1 MSKFNEA
8 TRVQMPAMV
17 HLTRLGYKYFGKI
30 HEATKGTVYDD
41 DTNIL
46 LEVFKKKFGELN
58 PGHEGEYLQ
67 VLRDIRKE
75 LNDDDL
81 GRGFYQRLRS
91 VSPVRL
97 VDFENPKNN
106 DFHFTAEFT
115 CKNGQDEF
123 RPDITLFVNGLPLCF
138 VEVKK
143 PNNHGGMVA
152 ESIRMNKE
160 RFPNK
165 KFRRF
170 INITQLMIFSNNM
183 EYDTL
188 GGIVPI
194 QGAFY
199 CTGARN
205 SSPFNCFREE
215 NPGSMKIA
223 PYNRDYPYLAI
234 DKETEKKI
242 LSDYNCQV
250 IHTSPEYQT
259 NLGVNTP
266 TNRILTSMCSPE
278 RLLFI
283 LQYGIAYVRME
294 REVDGKIESTD
305 QKHIMRYQQ
314 MFAAMAIR
322 QRLSEGVK
330 SGVVWHTQGSGKTAL
345 SYYLTYILND
355 FYAKQNKVAKFYF
368 IVDRLDLLE
377 QAKQEFEARGLL
389 VATANTR
396 TELMEQFRQ
405 NQAQQGASGQ
415 AEITVVNIQR
425 FAEDKEKV
433 NITDYATNLQR
444 IFILDEAHRGYKPGG
459 CFLANLFEADKES
472 IKIALTGTPLLKD
485 ERASCKVF
493 GSYLHTYYYDKSIAD
508 GYTLKII
515 REDIETSY
523 KERLSDVY
531 DRLDTLVQK
540 KDIKRSQIIEHPS
553 YVEELARYISDDL
566 RRFRKI
572 QGDNTLG
579 GMVICETSEQARRLY
594 EAFTTKPTGGNSMP
608 IQLHMDEQEWMVAEA
623 LPVYVT
629 AKKPLRVGLI
639 LHDSDDKETRKQI
652 VKDFKKNM
660 SIDLL
665 IVFNMLLTGF
675 DAPRL
680 KRLYFGRKLKDHN
693 LLQAITRVNRP
704 YKEMRYGFVIDFAD
718 IKRNFDE
725 TNEAYLQELN
735 RFNDV
740 EETGE
745 GNNTDT
751 FTQVIEDKEEI
762 INQMKQVR
770 QVLFNYSYDNAE
782 EFSSEIS
789 TEEDKCILLELKH
802 ALESAKNMAN
812 IVRTFGDGDMKTQF
826 SKLEITKLPELISE
840 VQRRIG
846 VINQKEAFSASDETK
861 VLINEAMMDIEFTFS
876 KIGQEEMKI
885 ISGGVE
891 LKEKWERTITAFTQ
905 NFDQEDPEYITLR
918 DAFMQRFK
926 EHGFVIDSIA
936 KFNEESSALDDIIK
950 RLQDMQKRNN
960 VLLKRY
966 KGDEKFARVHKR
978 IREVNKLRESKGE
991 KPMFSFLD
999 DELVA
1004 ILNIIK
1010 DDVDSKVYDRN
1021 DILKKDAYF
1030 SRTVLAL
1037 INGCLY
1043 HFPQI
1048 KPEMDDYKFIQQ
1060 RISQQ
1065 YINQYNAT
1073 YGLIGAN

>member
-1 MSKFNEA
+1 
-8 TRVQMPAMV
+8 MV
-17 HLTRLGYKYFGKI
+17 HLTRIGYTYFGKLS
-30 HEATKGTVYDD
+30 EDKKGTVYDG

-46 LEVFKKKFGELN
+46 LQVFEQQFKKLN
-58 PGHEGEYLQ
+58 PGHAGEYLQ
-67 VLRDIRKE
+67 VLKDIRKE

-81 GRGFYQRLRS
+81 GRGFYNRLKA
-91 VSPVRL
+91 VSPIKL
-97 VDFENPKNN
+97 IDFDDIANN
-106 DFHFTAEFT
+106 TFHFIAEFT

-143 PNNHGGMVA
+143 PNNQGGMLA
-152 ESIRMNKE
+152 ESGRMNKE

-183 EYDTL
+183 EYDAL

-199 CTGARN
+199 CTGAR
-205 SSPFNCFREE
+205 SYAPFNCFREE
-215 NPGSMKIA
+215 NLSGLKIA
-223 PYNRDYPYLAI
+223 PFHRDYPYKEI
-234 DKETEKKI
+234 DKTEEKKI

-259 NLGVNTP
+259 NLDFNTP

-278 RLLFI
+278 RLLYI
-283 LQYGIAYVRME
+283 IKYGIAYVRME

-305 QKHIMRYQQ
+305 QKHVMRYQQ
-314 MFAAMAIR
+314 LFASLAIR
-322 QRLSEGVK
+322 KKLAEGIK

-377 QAKQEFEARGLL
+377 QATQEFEARGLL
-389 VATANTR
+389 VSTANTR
-396 TELMEQFRQ
+396 AELMDQFRSS
-405 NQAQQGASGQ
+405 QAQQGVSGH

-425 FAEDKEKV
+425 FSEDKEK
-433 NITDYATNLQR
+433 IRISDYATNLQR

-459 CFLANLFEADKES
+459 CFLANLFDADTDA
-472 IKIALTGTPLLKD
+472 IKIALTGTPLLKE

-493 GSYLHTYYYDKSIAD
+493 GNYLHTYYYDKSIAD

-531 DRLDTLVQK
+531 DKLDTLVQK
-540 KDIKRSQIIEHPS
+540 KDIRKSEIIEHPS
-553 YVEELARYISDDL
+553 YVNELARYIMNDL
-566 RRFRKI
+566 KEFRKI
-572 QGDNTLG
+572 QGDDTLG

-594 EAFTTKPTGGNSMP
+594 DVFQEEWQKYQPKPIKIKLSDGS
-608 IQLHMDEQEWMVAEA
+608 
-623 LPVYVT
+623 YVVGEPEVDN
-629 AKKPLRVGLI
+629 KSKYRPLKAGII
-639 LHDSDDKETRKQI
+639 LHDTDDKETRKQI
-652 VKDFKKNM
+652 IKDFKKNM
-660 SIDLL
+660 TVDIL

-704 YKEMRYGFVIDFAD
+704 YPGMRYGFVIDFAD
-718 IKRNFDE
+718 IKRNFQE

-740 EETGE
+740 DETGE
-745 GNNTDT
+745 SAATDT

-762 INQMKQVR
+762 LKQMKQVR
-770 QVLFNYSYDNAE
+770 QTLFDYSYDNAE

-789 TEEDKCILLELKH
+789 TEEDKTVLLDLKQ
-802 ALESAKNMAN
+802 ALEAAKNMAN
-812 IVRTFGDGDMKTQF
+812 IVRTFGDDDMKEQF
-826 SKLEITKLPELISE
+826 AKLEITKLPQLLSE

-846 VINQKEAFSASDETK
+846 IINQKEAFSVGDEMK
-861 VLINEAMMDIEFTFS
+861 MLINEAMMDIEFTFS
-876 KIGQEEMKI
+876 KIGQEEMRL
-885 ISGGVE
+885 ISGGAE
-891 LKEKWERTITAFTQ
+891 LKDKWQRTITSFTQ
-905 NFDQEDPEYITLR
+905 NFDQDDPEFISLR
-918 DAFMQRFK
+918 DAFMERFK

-936 KFNEESSALDDIIK
+936 KFNEETQALDEIIA
-950 RLQDMQKRNN
+950 RLQDLQKRNN
-960 VLLKRY
+960 ALVKKY

-978 IREVNKLRESKGE
+978 IREVNKKREEKGQN
-991 KPMFSFLD
+991 PVFSFLD
-999 DELVA
+999 EEIAA

-1010 DDVDSKVYDRN
+1010 EDVDAKVYDRN

-1030 SRTVLAL
+1030 NRTVMAL
-1037 INGCLY
+1037 INGCLF

-1048 KPEMDDYKFIQQ
+1048 KPEMEDYKFIQT

-1073 YGLIGAN
+1073 YGIV

>member
-1 MSKFNEA
+1 MKQFSEA

-17 HLTRLGYKYFGKI
+17 HLTRIGYTYFGKLSEDKNGI
-30 HEATKGTVYDD
+30 VYDG

-46 LEVFKKKFGELN
+46 LQVFERQFKNLN

-67 VLRDIRKE
+67 VLKDIRKE

-81 GRGFYQRLRS
+81 GRGFYNRLKA
-91 VSPVRL
+91 VSPVKL
-97 VDFENPKNN
+97 IDFDNIGNN
-106 DFHFTAEFT
+106 TFHFTAEFT

-143 PNNHGGMVA
+143 PNNHGGMLA
-152 ESIRMNKE
+152 ESARMNKE

-183 EYDTL
+183 EYDAL

-199 CTGARN
+199 CTGAR
-205 SSPFNCFREE
+205 SYAPFNCFREE
-215 NPGSMKIA
+215 NLSGQKIA
-223 PYNRDYPYLAI
+223 PFHRDYPYKEI
-234 DKETEKKI
+234 DNTVEKQI

-259 NLGVNTP
+259 NLGFNTP

-278 RLLFI
+278 RLLYI
-283 LQYGIAYVRME
+283 IKYGIAYVRME

-314 MFAAMAIR
+314 LFASLAIR
-322 QRLSEGVK
+322 QKLADGIK

-355 FYAKQNKVAKFYF
+355 FYSKQNKVAKFYF

-377 QAKQEFEARGLL
+377 QATQEFEARGL
-389 VATANTR
+389 VVSTANSR
-396 TELMEQFRQ
+396 AELMAQFRS
-405 NQAQQGASGQ
+405 NQAQQGVSGQ

-433 NITDYATNLQR
+433 RINDYATNLQR

-459 CFLANLFEADKES
+459 CFLANLFDADTDAV
-472 IKIALTGTPLLKD
+472 KIALTGTPLLKE

-493 GSYLHTYYYDKSIAD
+493 GNYLHTYYYDKSIAD

-531 DRLDTLVQK
+531 DKLETLVQK
-540 KDIKRSQIIEHPS
+540 KDIRKSEIIEHPS
-553 YVEELARYISDDL
+553 YVNELARYIMTDL
-566 RRFRKI
+566 KEFRKI
-572 QGDNTLG
+572 QGDDTLG

-594 EAFTTKPTGGNSMP
+594 DVFQEEWQKYQPKPIKIKLSDGS
-608 IQLHMDEQEWMVAEA
+608 
-623 LPVYVT
+623 YVVGEPEVDY
-629 AKKPLRVGLI
+629 KSKYRPLKAGII
-639 LHDSDDKETRKQI
+639 LHDTDDKETRKQI

-660 SIDLL
+660 TVDIL

-704 YKEMRYGFVIDFAD
+704 YPGMRYGFVIDFAD
-718 IKRNFDE
+718 IKRNFQE

-740 EETGE
+740 NETGE
-745 GNNTDT
+745 EAVTDT

-762 INQMKQVR
+762 LKQMKKVR
-770 QVLFNYSYDNAE
+770 QTLFDYSYDNAE

-789 TEEDKCILLELKH
+789 TEEDKAVLLDLKQ
-802 ALESAKNMAN
+802 ALEAAKNMTN
-812 IVRTFGDGDMKTQF
+812 IVRTFGDEEMKEQF
-826 SKLEITKLPELISE
+826 AKLEITKLPQLLSE

-846 VINQKEAFSASDETK
+846 IINQKEAFSIGDETK
-861 VLINEAMMDIEFTFS
+861 MLINEAMMDIEFTFS
-876 KIGQEEMKI
+876 KIGQEELRI
-885 ISGGVE
+885 VGG
-891 LKEKWERTITAFTQ
+891 KEAIMERWQRTITSFTQ
-905 NFDQEDPEYITLR
+905 NFDQDDPEFISLR
-918 DAFMQRFK
+918 DAFMERFK

-936 KFNEESSALDDIIK
+936 KFNEETQALDEIIG
-950 RLQDMQKRNN
+950 RLQDLQKRNN
-960 VLLKRY
+960 VLLKKY

-978 IREVNKLRESKGE
+978 IREVNKQREDKGL

-999 DELVA
+999 EEIA
-1004 ILNIIK
+1004 IILNIIK
-1010 DDVDSKVYDRN
+1010 EDVDAKVYDRN

-1030 SRTVLAL
+1030 GRTVMAL
-1037 INGCLY
+1037 INGCLF

-1048 KPEMDDYKFIQQ
+1048 KPEMEDYKFIQT

-1073 YGLIGAN
+1073 YGIS

>member
-1 MSKFNEA
+1 MKQFSEA

-17 HLTRLGYKYFGKI
+17 HLTRIGYTYFGKLS
-30 HEATKGTVYDD
+30 EDKNGTVYDG

-46 LEVFKKKFGELN
+46 LSVFEQQFKKLN
-58 PGHEGEYLQ
+58 PCHEGEYFQ
-67 VLRDIRKE
+67 VLKDIRKE

-81 GRGFYQRLRS
+81 GRGFYNRLKA
-91 VSPVRL
+91 VSPIKL
-97 VDFENPKNN
+97 IDFNN
-106 DFHFTAEFT
+106 IGNNTFHFTAEFT

-123 RPDITLFVNGLPLCF
+123 RPDITLFINGLPLCF

-143 PNNHGGMVA
+143 PNNHGGMLA
-152 ESIRMNKE
+152 ESERMNKE

-183 EYDTL
+183 EYDAL

-199 CTGARN
+199 CTGAR
-205 SSPFNCFREE
+205 SYSPFNCFREE
-215 NPGSMKIA
+215 NPNGLKIA
-223 PYNRDYPYLAI
+223 PFHLNYPYKDI
-234 DKETEKKI
+234 DKVVEKQI

-259 NLGVNTP
+259 NLDVNTP

-278 RLLFI
+278 RLLYI
-283 LQYGIAYVRME
+283 IKYGIAYVRME

-314 MFAAMAIR
+314 LFASLAIR
-322 QRLSEGVK
+322 KKLEEGIK

-345 SYYLTYILND
+345 SYYLTFVLND
-355 FYAKQNKVAKFYF
+355 FYSKQNKVAKFYF

-377 QAKQEFEARGLL
+377 QATQEFEARGL
-389 VATANTR
+389 VVSTANTR
-396 TELMEQFRQ
+396 AELMEQFRN
-405 NQAQQGASGQ
+405 NQAQQGVSGQ

-433 NITDYATNLQR
+433 RINDYATNLQR

-459 CFLANLFEADKES
+459 CFLANLFDADTDA
-472 IKIALTGTPLLKD
+472 IKIALTGTPLLKE

-493 GSYLHTYYYDKSIAD
+493 GNYLHTYYYDKSIAD

-523 KERLSDVY
+523 KERLSNVY
-531 DRLDTLVQK
+531 DKLDTLVQK
-540 KDIKRSQIIEHPS
+540 KDIRKSEIIEHPS
-553 YVEELARYISDDL
+553 YVKELARYIMEDL
-566 RRFRKI
+566 KGFRKI
-572 QGDNTLG
+572 QGDDTLG

-594 EAFTTKPTGGNSMP
+594 DIFEEEWQKFQPKPIKIKLADGT
-608 IQLHMDEQEWMVAEA
+608 
-623 LPVYVT
+623 YVVGEPEPDY
-629 AKKPLRVGLI
+629 KSKNRPLKAGII
-639 LHDSDDKETRKQI
+639 LHDTDDKETRKQI
-652 VKDFKKNM
+652 VKEFKKNM
-660 SIDLL
+660 TVDIL

-704 YKEMRYGFVIDFAD
+704 YPGMRYGFVIDFAD
-718 IKRNFDE
+718 IKRNFKE
-725 TNEAYLQELN
+725 TNEAYLRELN
-735 RFNDV
+735 RFNDID
-740 EETGE
+740 ETGQDAA
-745 GNNTDT
+745 TDT
-751 FTQVIEDKEEI
+751 FTQVIEDKDEI
-762 INQMKQVR
+762 LNQMKKVR
-770 QVLFNYSYDNAE
+770 QTLFDYSYDNAE

-789 TEEDKCILLELKH
+789 TEEDKAVLLDLKQ

-812 IVRTFGDGDMKTQF
+812 LVRTFGDEEMKEKF
-826 SKLEITKLPELISE
+826 SKLEITKLPQLLSE
-840 VQRRIG
+840 VQRRISI
-846 VINQKEAFSASDETK
+846 INQREVFSTNEETK
-861 VLINEAMMDIEFTFS
+861 TLINEAMLDIEFTFS
-876 KIGQEEMKI
+876 NIGQEEMCR
-885 ISGGVE
+885 ISGGAE
-891 LKEKWERTITAFTQ
+891 LKEKWQRTIASFTQ
-905 NFDQEDPEYITLR
+905 NFDQEDPEFMSLR
-918 DAFMQRFK
+918 DAFMERFK

-936 KFNEESSALDDIIK
+936 KFNEETQALDEIVK
-950 RLQDMQKRNN
+950 RLQDLQKRNN
-960 VLLKRY
+960 VLLKKY

-978 IREVNKLRESKGE
+978 IREVNKQREEKGQ

-999 DELVA
+999 EEIAA

-1010 DDVDSKVYDRN
+1010 EDVDAKVYDRN

-1030 SRTVLAL
+1030 GRTVMSL

-1048 KPEMDDYKFIQQ
+1048 KPEMEDYKFIQT

-1073 YGLIGAN
+1073 YGIA

>member
-1 MSKFNEA
+1 MKQFSEA

-17 HLTRLGYKYFGKI
+17 HLTRIGYTYFGKLS
-30 HEATKGTVYDD
+30 EDKNGTVYDG

-46 LEVFKKKFGELN
+46 LQVFERQFKNLN
-58 PGHEGEYLQ
+58 PGHEGEFLQ
-67 VLRDIRKE
+67 VLKDIRKE

-81 GRGFYQRLRS
+81 GQGFYNRLKA
-91 VSPVRL
+91 VSPVKL
-97 VDFENPKNN
+97 IDFDNIGNN
-106 DFHFTAEFT
+106 TFHFTAEFT
-115 CKNGQDEF
+115 SKNGQDEF

-143 PNNHGGMVA
+143 PNNHGGMLA
-152 ESIRMNKE
+152 ESARMNKE

-183 EYDTL
+183 EYDAL

-199 CTGARN
+199 CTGAR
-205 SSPFNCFREE
+205 SYAPFNCFREE
-215 NPGSMKIA
+215 NLSGQKIA
-223 PYNRDYPYLAI
+223 PFHCDYPYKEI
-234 DKETEKKI
+234 DKTVEKQI

-259 NLGVNTP
+259 NLGFNTP

-278 RLLFI
+278 RLLYI
-283 LQYGIAYVRME
+283 IRYGIAYVRME

-314 MFAAMAIR
+314 LFASLAIR
-322 QRLSEGVK
+322 QKLAEGIK

-355 FYAKQNKVAKFYF
+355 FYSKQNKVAKFYF

-377 QAKQEFEARGLL
+377 QATQEFEARGL
-389 VATANTR
+389 VVSTANTR
-396 TELMEQFRQ
+396 AELMEQFRN
-405 NQAQQGASGQ
+405 NQAQQGVSGQ

-433 NITDYATNLQR
+433 RISDYATNLQR

-459 CFLANLFEADKES
+459 CFLANLFDADADAV
-472 IKIALTGTPLLKD
+472 KIALTGTPLLKE

-493 GSYLHTYYYDKSIAD
+493 GNYLHTYYYDKSIAD

-531 DRLDTLVQK
+531 DKLETLVQK
-540 KDIKRSQIIEHPS
+540 KDIRKSEIIEHPS
-553 YVEELARYISDDL
+553 YVNELACYIMTDL
-566 RRFRKI
+566 KEFRKI
-572 QGDNTLG
+572 QGDETLG

-594 EAFTTKPTGGNSMP
+594 DVFQEEWQKYQPKPIKIKLSDGS
-608 IQLHMDEQEWMVAEA
+608 
-623 LPVYVT
+623 YVVGEPEVDY
-629 AKKPLRVGLI
+629 KSKYRPLKAGII
-639 LHDSDDKETRKQI
+639 LHDTDDKETRKQI

-660 SIDLL
+660 TVDIL

-704 YKEMRYGFVIDFAD
+704 YPGMRYGFVIDFAD
-718 IKRNFDE
+718 IKRNFKE

-740 EETGE
+740 DETGE
-745 GNNTDT
+745 SAVTDT

-762 INQMKQVR
+762 LNQMKKVR
-770 QVLFNYSYDNAE
+770 QTLFNYTYDNAE

-789 TEEDKCILLELKH
+789 TEEDKAVLLDLKQ

-812 IVRTFGDGDMKTQF
+812 IVRTFGDDEMKEQF
-826 SKLEITKLPELISE
+826 AKLEITKLPQLLSE
-840 VQRRIG
+840 VQRRISI
-846 VINQKEAFSASDETK
+846 INQKEAFNTNEETK
-861 VLINEAMMDIEFTFS
+861 TLINEAMMDIEFTFS
-876 KIGQEEMKI
+876 KIGQEEMRL

-891 LKEKWERTITAFTQ
+891 LKEKWQRTISSFTQ
-905 NFDQEDPEYITLR
+905 NFDQDDPEFISLR
-918 DAFMQRFK
+918 EAFMERFK
-926 EHGFVIDSIA
+926 EHGFVIDTIA
-936 KFNEESSALDDIIK
+936 KFNEETQALDEIIG
-950 RLQDMQKRNN
+950 RLQDLQKRNN
-960 VLLKRY
+960 VLLKKY

-978 IREVNKLRESKGE
+978 IREVNKQREDKGQ

-999 DELVA
+999 EEIAA

-1010 DDVDSKVYDRN
+1010 EDVDAKVYDRN

-1030 SRTVLAL
+1030 GRTVMAL
-1037 INGCLY
+1037 INGCLF

-1048 KPEMDDYKFIQQ
+1048 KPEMEDYKFIQT

-1073 YGLIGAN
+1073 YGIA

>member
-1 MSKFNEA
+1 MKQFSEA
-8 TRVQMPAMV
+8 TRVQMPAMI
-17 HLTRLGYKYFGKI
+17 HLTRIGYTYFGKLSEDKNGI
-30 HEATKGTVYDD
+30 VYDG

-46 LEVFKKKFGELN
+46 LSVFEQQFKKLN
-58 PGHEGEYLQ
+58 PGHEGEFIQ
-67 VLRDIRKE
+67 VLKDIRKE

-81 GRGFYQRLRS
+81 GRGFYNRLKAI
-91 VSPVRL
+91 SPVKL
-97 VDFENPKNN
+97 IDFDNIKNN
-106 DFHFTAEFT
+106 TFHFTAEFT

-143 PNNHGGMVA
+143 PNNHGGMLA
-152 ESIRMNKE
+152 ESERMNKE

-183 EYDTL
+183 EYDAL

-199 CTGARN
+199 CTGARAY
-205 SSPFNCFREE
+205 SPFNCFREE
-215 NPGSMKIA
+215 NPGGLKVA
-223 PYNRDYPYLAI
+223 PFHRDYPYKDI
-234 DKETEKKI
+234 DKSVEKQI

-250 IHTSPEYQT
+250 IHSSPEYQT
-259 NLGVNTP
+259 NLGFNTP
-266 TNRILTSMCSPE
+266 TNRVLTSMCSPE
-278 RLLFI
+278 RLLYI
-283 LQYGIAYVRME
+283 IRYGIAYVRME

-314 MFAAMAIR
+314 LFASLAIR
-322 QRLSEGVK
+322 KKLEEGVK

-345 SYYLTYILND
+345 SYYLTYVLND
-355 FYAKQNKVAKFYF
+355 FYSKQNKVAKFYF

-377 QAKQEFEARGLL
+377 QATQEFEARGL
-389 VATANTR
+389 VVSTANTR
-396 TELMEQFRQ
+396 AELMEQFRS
-405 NQAQQGASGQ
+405 NQAQQGVSGQ

-433 NITDYATNLQR
+433 RISDYATNLQR

-459 CFLANLFEADKES
+459 CFLANLFDADTDAV
-472 IKIALTGTPLLKD
+472 KIALTGTPLLKE

-493 GSYLHTYYYDKSIAD
+493 GNYLHTYYYDKSIAD

-531 DRLDTLVQK
+531 DKLDTLVQK
-540 KDIKRSQIIEHPS
+540 KDIRKSEIIEHPS
-553 YVEELARYISDDL
+553 YVKELARYIMEDL
-566 RRFRKI
+566 KEFRKI
-572 QGDNTLG
+572 QGDYTLG

-594 EAFTTKPTGGNSMP
+594 DLFEEEWQKYQPKPIKIKLADGT
-608 IQLHMDEQEWMVAEA
+608 
-623 LPVYVT
+623 YVVGEPEVDYKS
-629 AKKPLRVGLI
+629 AYRPLKAGII
-639 LHDSDDKETRKQI
+639 LHDTDDKETRKQI

-660 SIDLL
+660 TVDIL

-704 YKEMRYGFVIDFAD
+704 YPGMRYGFVIDFAD
-718 IKRNFDE
+718 IKRNFKE
-725 TNEAYLQELN
+725 TNEAYLRELN

-740 EETGE
+740 DETGKE
-745 GNNTDT
+745 AATDT
-751 FTQVIEDKEEI
+751 FTQVIEDKEDI
-762 INQMKQVR
+762 VNQMKKIR
-770 QVLFNYSYDNAE
+770 QTLFDYSYDNAE

-789 TEEDKCILLELKH
+789 TEEDKAVLLDLKQ

-812 IVRTFGDGDMKTQF
+812 LVRTFGDEDMKEQF
-826 SKLEITKLPELISE
+826 AKLEITKLPQLLSE

-846 VINQKEAFSASDETK
+846 IINQKEAFSTNDETK
-861 VLINEAMMDIEFTFS
+861 TLINEAMMDIEFTFS
-876 KIGQEEMKI
+876 KIGQEEMRL
-885 ISGGVE
+885 ISGGAE
-891 LKEKWERTITAFTQ
+891 LKEKWQRTIASFTQ
-905 NFDQEDPEYITLR
+905 NFDQEDPEFMSLR
-918 DAFMQRFK
+918 DAFMERFK
-926 EHGFVIDSIA
+926 EHGFVIDTIA
-936 KFNEESSALDDIIK
+936 KFNEETQALDEIVK
-950 RLQDMQKRNN
+950 RLQDLQKRNN
-960 VLLKRY
+960 VLLKKY

-978 IREVNKLRESKGE
+978 IREVNKQREEKGQ

-999 DELVA
+999 EEIAA

-1010 DDVDSKVYDRN
+1010 EDVDAKVYDRN

-1030 SRTVLAL
+1030 GRTVMAL

-1048 KPEMDDYKFIQQ
+1048 KPEMDDYKFIQT

-1073 YGLIGAN
+1073 YGIS

>member
-1 MSKFNEA
+1 MKQFSEA

-17 HLTRLGYKYFGKI
+17 HLTRIGYTYFGKLS
-30 HEATKGTVYDD
+30 EDKNGTVYDG

-46 LEVFKKKFGELN
+46 LQVFERQFKNLN

-67 VLRDIRKE
+67 VLKDIRKE

-81 GRGFYQRLRS
+81 GRGFYNRLKA
-91 VSPVRL
+91 VSPVKL
-97 VDFENPKNN
+97 IDFDNIGNN
-106 DFHFTAEFT
+106 TFHFTAEFT

-143 PNNHGGMVA
+143 PNNHGGMLA
-152 ESIRMNKE
+152 ESARMNKE

-183 EYDTL
+183 EYDAL

-199 CTGARN
+199 CTGAR
-205 SSPFNCFREE
+205 SSAPFNCFREE
-215 NPGSMKIA
+215 NLSGQKIA
-223 PYNRDYPYLAI
+223 PFHRDYPYKEI
-234 DKETEKKI
+234 DKTVEKQI

-259 NLGVNTP
+259 NLGFNTP

-278 RLLFI
+278 RLLYI
-283 LQYGIAYVRME
+283 IRYGIAYVRME

-314 MFAAMAIR
+314 LFASLAIR
-322 QRLSEGVK
+322 QKLAEGVK

-355 FYAKQNKVAKFYF
+355 FYSKQNKVAKFYF

-377 QAKQEFEARGLL
+377 QATQEFEARGL
-389 VATANTR
+389 VVSTANTR
-396 TELMEQFRQ
+396 AELMEQFRS
-405 NQAQQGASGQ
+405 NQAQQGVSGQ

-433 NITDYATNLQR
+433 RISDYATNLQR

-459 CFLANLFEADKES
+459 CFLANLFDADTDAV
-472 IKIALTGTPLLKD
+472 KIALTGTPLLKE

-493 GSYLHTYYYDKSIAD
+493 GNYLHTYYYDKSIAD

-531 DRLDTLVQK
+531 DKLETLVQK
-540 KDIKRSQIIEHPS
+540 KDIRKSEIIEHPS
-553 YVEELARYISDDL
+553 YVNELARYIMTDL
-566 RRFRKI
+566 KEFRKI
-572 QGDNTLG
+572 QGDDTLG

-594 EAFTTKPTGGNSMP
+594 DVFQEEWQKYQPKPIKIKLSDGS
-608 IQLHMDEQEWMVAEA
+608 
-623 LPVYVT
+623 YVVGEPEVDY
-629 AKKPLRVGLI
+629 KSKYRPLKAGII
-639 LHDSDDKETRKQI
+639 LHDTDDKETRKQI

-660 SIDLL
+660 TVDIL

-704 YKEMRYGFVIDFAD
+704 YPGMRYGFVIDFAD
-718 IKRNFDE
+718 IKRNFKE

-740 EETGE
+740 DETGE
-745 GNNTDT
+745 SAATDT

-762 INQMKQVR
+762 LNQMKKVR
-770 QVLFNYSYDNAE
+770 QTLFNYTYDNAE

-789 TEEDKCILLELKH
+789 TEEDKAVLLDLKQ

-812 IVRTFGDGDMKTQF
+812 IVRTFGDDEMKGQF
-826 SKLEITKLPELISE
+826 AKLEITKLPQLLSE
-840 VQRRIG
+840 VQRRISI
-846 VINQKEAFSASDETK
+846 INQKEAFNANEETK
-861 VLINEAMMDIEFTFS
+861 TLINEAMMDIEFTFS
-876 KIGQEEMKI
+876 KIGQEEMQL

-891 LKEKWERTITAFTQ
+891 LKEKWQRTISSFTQ
-905 NFDQEDPEYITLR
+905 NFDQDDPEFISLR
-918 DAFMQRFK
+918 EAFMERFK
-926 EHGFVIDSIA
+926 EHGFVIDTIA
-936 KFNEESSALDDIIK
+936 KFNEETQALDEIIG
-950 RLQDMQKRNN
+950 RLQELQKRNN
-960 VLLKRY
+960 VLLKKY

-978 IREVNKLRESKGE
+978 IREVNKQREGKGQ

-999 DELVA
+999 EEIAA

-1010 DDVDSKVYDRN
+1010 EDVDAKVYDRN

-1030 SRTVLAL
+1030 GRTVMAL
-1037 INGCLY
+1037 INGCLF

-1048 KPEMDDYKFIQQ
+1048 KPEMDDYKFIQT

-1073 YGLIGAN
+1073 YGIA

>member
-1 MSKFNEA
+1 MKQFSEA

-17 HLTRLGYKYFGKI
+17 HLTRIGYTYFGKLS
-30 HEATKGTVYDD
+30 EDKNSTVYDG

-46 LEVFKKKFGELN
+46 LPIFEQQFKRLN
-58 PGHEGEYLQ
+58 PEHEGEYLQ
-67 VLRDIRKE
+67 VLKDIRKE

-81 GRGFYQRLRS
+81 GRGFYNRLKA
-91 VSPVRL
+91 VSPVKL
-97 VDFENPKNN
+97 IDFDNIGNN
-106 DFHFTAEFT
+106 TFHFTAEFT

-143 PNNHGGMVA
+143 PNNQGGMLA
-152 ESIRMNKE
+152 ESARMNKE

-183 EYDTL
+183 EYDAL

-199 CTGARN
+199 CTGAR
-205 SSPFNCFREE
+205 SYSPFNCFREE
-215 NPGSMKIA
+215 NLSAQKIA
-223 PYNRDYPYLAI
+223 PFHRDYPYKDI
-234 DKETEKKI
+234 DKTAEKQI

-259 NLGVNTP
+259 NLDFNTP
-266 TNRILTSMCSPE
+266 TNRMLTSMCSPE
-278 RLLFI
+278 RLLYI
-283 LQYGIAYVRME
+283 IKYGIAYVRME

-305 QKHIMRYQQ
+305 QKHVMRYQQ
-314 MFAAMAIR
+314 LFASLAIR
-322 QRLSEGVK
+322 KKLAEGVK

-345 SYYLTYILND
+345 SYYLTFILND
-355 FYAKQNKVAKFYF
+355 FYSKQNKVAKFYF

-377 QAKQEFEARGLL
+377 QATQEFEARGL
-389 VATANTR
+389 VVSTANSR
-396 TELMEQFRQ
+396 AELMAQFRS
-405 NQAQQGASGQ
+405 NQAQQGVSGQ

-433 NITDYATNLQR
+433 RINDYATNLQR

-459 CFLANLFEADKES
+459 CFLANLFDADTDA
-472 IKIALTGTPLLKD
+472 IKIALTGTPLLKE

-493 GSYLHTYYYDKSIAD
+493 GNYLHTYYYDKSIAD

-531 DRLDTLVQK
+531 DKLETLVQK
-540 KDIKRSQIIEHPS
+540 KDIRKSEIIEHPS
-553 YVEELARYISDDL
+553 YVNELARYIMTDL
-566 RRFRKI
+566 KEFRKI
-572 QGDNTLG
+572 QGDDTLG

-594 EAFTTKPTGGNSMP
+594 DVFQEEWQKYQPKP
-608 IQLHMDEQEWMVAEA
+608 IKIK
-623 LPVYVT
+623 LPDGSFIVGEPEVDY
-629 AKKPLRVGLI
+629 KSKYRPLKAGII
-639 LHDSDDKETRKQI
+639 LHDTDDKETRKQI

-660 SIDLL
+660 TVDIL

-704 YKEMRYGFVIDFAD
+704 YPGMRYGFVIDFAD
-718 IKRNFDE
+718 IKRNFQE

-740 EETGE
+740 DETGE
-745 GNNTDT
+745 EAVTDT

-762 INQMKQVR
+762 LKQMKQVR
-770 QVLFNYSYDNAE
+770 QTLFDYSYDNAE

-789 TEEDKCILLELKH
+789 TEEDKAVLLDLKQ
-802 ALESAKNMAN
+802 ALEAAKNMAN
-812 IVRTFGDGDMKTQF
+812 IVRTFGDEDMKEQF
-826 SKLEITKLPELISE
+826 AKLEITKLPQLLSE

-846 VINQKEAFSASDETK
+846 IINQKEAFSVGEETK
-861 VLINEAMMDIEFTFS
+861 TLINEAMMDIEFTFS
-876 KIGQEEMKI
+876 KIGQEEMHL
-885 ISGGVE
+885 ISGGIE
-891 LKEKWERTITAFTQ
+891 LKEKWQRTITSFTQ
-905 NFDQEDPEYITLR
+905 NFDQDDPEFISLR
-918 DAFMQRFK
+918 DAFMERFK

-936 KFNEESSALDDIIK
+936 KFNEETQALDEIIV
-950 RLQDMQKRNN
+950 RLQDLQKRNN
-960 VLLKRY
+960 ALMKKY

-978 IREVNKLRESKGE
+978 IREVNKQREEKGQ

-999 DELVA
+999 EEIAA

-1010 DDVDSKVYDRN
+1010 EDVDAKVYDRN

-1030 SRTVLAL
+1030 NRTVMAL

-1048 KPEMDDYKFIQQ
+1048 KPEMDDYKFIQT

-1065 YINQYNAT
+1065 YINQYSAT
-1073 YGLIGAN
+1073 YVIA

>member
-1 MSKFNEA
+1 MKQFSEA

-17 HLTRLGYKYFGKI
+17 HLTRIGYTYYGKLC
-30 HEATKGTVYDD
+30 EDKNGTVYDG

-46 LEVFKKKFGELN
+46 LSVFEQQFKKLN
-58 PGHEGEYLQ
+58 PEHEGEWMQ
-67 VLRDIRKE
+67 VLKDIRKE

-81 GRGFYQRLRS
+81 GRGFYNRLKA
-91 VSPVRL
+91 VSPVKL
-97 VDFENPKNN
+97 VDFDNIENNI
-106 DFHFTAEFT
+106 FHFTAEFT

-143 PNNHGGMVA
+143 PNNHGGMLA
-152 ESIRMNKE
+152 ESARMNKE

-183 EYDTL
+183 EYDAL

-205 SSPFNCFREE
+205 YSPFNCFREE
-215 NPGSMKIA
+215 KPSGQKVA
-223 PYNRDYPYLAI
+223 PYHRDYPYKEI
-234 DKETEKKI
+234 DKAAEKKI

-259 NLGVNTP
+259 NLDFNTP

-278 RLLFI
+278 RLLYI
-283 LQYGIAYVRME
+283 IRYGIAYVRME

-314 MFAAMAIR
+314 LFASLAIR
-322 QRLSEGVK
+322 KKLAEGVK

-355 FYAKQNKVAKFYF
+355 FYSKQNKVAKFYF

-377 QAKQEFEARGLL
+377 QATQEFEARGL
-389 VATANTR
+389 VVSTANTR
-396 TELMEQFRQ
+396 AELMEQFRS
-405 NQAQQGASGQ
+405 NQAQQGTSGQ

-433 NITDYATNLQR
+433 RINDYATNLQR

-459 CFLANLFEADKES
+459 CFLANLFDADTDA
-472 IKIALTGTPLLKD
+472 IKIALTGTPLLKE

-493 GSYLHTYYYDKSIAD
+493 GTYLHTYYYDKSIAD

-531 DRLDTLVQK
+531 DKLDTLVQK
-540 KDIKRSQIIEHPS
+540 KDIRKSEIIEHPS
-553 YVEELARYISDDL
+553 YVNELAHYIMKDL
-566 RRFRKI
+566 KEFRKI
-572 QGDNTLG
+572 QGDDTLG

-594 EAFTTKPTGGNSMP
+594 DVFQEEWQKYQPKP
-608 IQLHMDEQEWMVAEA
+608 IKIK
-623 LPVYVT
+623 LPDGTYVVGEPEVDY
-629 AKKPLRVGLI
+629 KSKYRPLKAGII
-639 LHDSDDKETRKQI
+639 LHDTDDKETRKQI

-660 SIDLL
+660 TVDIL

-704 YKEMRYGFVIDFAD
+704 YPGMRYGFVIDFAD
-718 IKRNFDE
+718 IKRNFKE

-740 EETGE
+740 DETGD
-745 GNNTDT
+745 GNATDT
-751 FTQVIEDKEEI
+751 FTQVIEDKDEI
-762 INQMKQVR
+762 VAQMKKVR
-770 QVLFNYSYDNAE
+770 QTLFEYSYNNAE

-789 TEEDKCILLELKH
+789 TEEDKAVLLDLKQ

-812 IVRTFGDGDMKTQF
+812 LVRTFGDDDMKEQF
-826 SKLEITKLPELISE
+826 AKLEITKLPQLLSE

-846 VINQKEAFSASDETK
+846 IINQKEAFSIGDETK
-861 VLINEAMMDIEFTFS
+861 TLINEAMMDIEFTFS
-876 KIGQEEMKI
+876 KIGQEEMRL
-885 ISGGVE
+885 ISGGAE
-891 LKEKWERTITAFTQ
+891 LKEKWQRTIASFTQ
-905 NFDQEDPEYITLR
+905 NFDQDDPEFMSLR
-918 DAFMQRFK
+918 DAFMERFK

-936 KFNEESSALDDIIK
+936 KFNEETQALDEIIT
-950 RLQDMQKRNN
+950 RLQDLKKRNN
-960 VLLKRY
+960 ALVKKY

-978 IREVNKLRESKGE
+978 IREVNKQREEKGQ

-999 DELVA
+999 DEIVT

-1010 DDVDSKVYDRN
+1010 EDVDAKVYDRN

-1030 SRTVLAL
+1030 GRTVMTL

-1073 YGLIGAN
+1073 YGLA

>member
-1 MSKFNEA
+1 MKQFSEA

-17 HLTRLGYKYFGKI
+17 HLTRIGYTYFGKLS
-30 HEATKGTVYDD
+30 EDKNGTVYDG

-46 LEVFKKKFGELN
+46 LQVFERQFKNLN
-58 PGHEGEYLQ
+58 PGHEGEFLQ
-67 VLRDIRKE
+67 VLKDIRKE

-81 GRGFYQRLRS
+81 GRGFYNRLKA
-91 VSPVRL
+91 VSPVKL
-97 VDFENPKNN
+97 IDFDNIGNN
-106 DFHFTAEFT
+106 TFHFTAEFT

-143 PNNHGGMVA
+143 PNNHGGMLA
-152 ESIRMNKE
+152 ESARMNKE

-183 EYDTL
+183 EYDAL

-199 CTGARN
+199 CTGAR
-205 SSPFNCFREE
+205 SYAPFNCFREE
-215 NPGSMKIA
+215 NLSGQKIA
-223 PYNRDYPYLAI
+223 PFHRDYLYKEI
-234 DKETEKKI
+234 DKTVEKQI

-259 NLGVNTP
+259 NLGFNTP
-266 TNRILTSMCSPE
+266 TNRILTSMCSLE
-278 RLLFI
+278 RLLYI
-283 LQYGIAYVRME
+283 IRYGIAYVRME

-314 MFAAMAIR
+314 LFASLAIR
-322 QRLSEGVK
+322 QKLAEGVK

-355 FYAKQNKVAKFYF
+355 FYSKQNKVAKFYF

-377 QAKQEFEARGLL
+377 QATQEFEARGL
-389 VATANTR
+389 VVSTANTR
-396 TELMEQFRQ
+396 AELMEQFRN
-405 NQAQQGASGQ
+405 NQAQQGVSGQ

-433 NITDYATNLQR
+433 RISDYATNLQR

-459 CFLANLFEADKES
+459 CFLANLFDADTDAV
-472 IKIALTGTPLLKD
+472 KIALTGTPLLKE

-493 GSYLHTYYYDKSIAD
+493 GNYLHTYYYDKSIAD

-531 DRLDTLVQK
+531 DKLETLVQK
-540 KDIKRSQIIEHPS
+540 KDIRKSEIIEHPS
-553 YVEELARYISDDL
+553 YVSELARYIMTDL
-566 RRFRKI
+566 KEFRKI
-572 QGDNTLG
+572 QGDDTLG

-594 EAFTTKPTGGNSMP
+594 DVFQEEWQKYQPKPIKIKLSDGS
-608 IQLHMDEQEWMVAEA
+608 
-623 LPVYVT
+623 YVVGEPEVDY
-629 AKKPLRVGLI
+629 KSKYRPLKAGII
-639 LHDSDDKETRKQI
+639 LHDTDDKETRKQI

-660 SIDLL
+660 TVDIL

-704 YKEMRYGFVIDFAD
+704 YPGMRYGFVIDFAD
-718 IKRNFDE
+718 IKRNFKE

-740 EETGE
+740 DETGE
-745 GNNTDT
+745 SAAADT

-762 INQMKQVR
+762 LNQMKKVR
-770 QVLFNYSYDNAE
+770 QTLFNYTYDNAE

-789 TEEDKCILLELKH
+789 TEEDKAVLLDLKQ

-812 IVRTFGDGDMKTQF
+812 IVRTFGDDEMKEQF
-826 SKLEITKLPELISE
+826 AKLEITKLPQLLSE
-840 VQRRIG
+840 VQRRISI
-846 VINQKEAFSASDETK
+846 INQKEAFNTNEETK
-861 VLINEAMMDIEFTFS
+861 TLINEAMMDIEFTFS
-876 KIGQEEMKI
+876 KIGQEEMRL

-891 LKEKWERTITAFTQ
+891 LKEKWQRTISSFTQ
-905 NFDQEDPEYITLR
+905 NFDQDDPEFISLR
-918 DAFMQRFK
+918 EAFMERFK
-926 EHGFVIDSIA
+926 EHGFVIDTIA
-936 KFNEESSALDDIIK
+936 KFNEETQALDEIIG
-950 RLQDMQKRNN
+950 RLQDLQKRNN
-960 VLLKRY
+960 VLLKKY
-966 KGDEKFARVHKR
+966 NGDEKFARVHKR
-978 IREVNKLRESKGE
+978 IREVNKQREDKGQ

-999 DELVA
+999 EEIAA

-1010 DDVDSKVYDRN
+1010 EDVDAKVYDRN

-1030 SRTVLAL
+1030 GRTVMAL
-1037 INGCLY
+1037 INGCLF

-1048 KPEMDDYKFIQQ
+1048 KPEMEDYKFIQT

-1073 YGLIGAN
+1073 YGIA

>member
-1 MSKFNEA
+1 MKQFSEA

-17 HLTRLGYKYFGKI
+17 HLTRIGYTYFGKLS
-30 HEATKGTVYDD
+30 EDKNGTVYDG

-46 LEVFKKKFGELN
+46 LQVFERQFKNLN
-58 PGHEGEYLQ
+58 PGHEGEFLQ
-67 VLRDIRKE
+67 VLKDIRKE

-81 GRGFYQRLRS
+81 GQGFYNRLKA
-91 VSPVRL
+91 VSPVKL
-97 VDFENPKNN
+97 IDFDNIGNN
-106 DFHFTAEFT
+106 TFHFTAEFT
-115 CKNGQDEF
+115 SKNGQDEF

-143 PNNHGGMVA
+143 PNNHGGMLA
-152 ESIRMNKE
+152 ESARMNKE

-183 EYDTL
+183 EYDAL

-199 CTGARN
+199 CTGAR
-205 SSPFNCFREE
+205 SYAPFNCFREE
-215 NPGSMKIA
+215 NLSGQKIA
-223 PYNRDYPYLAI
+223 PFHCDYPYKEI
-234 DKETEKKI
+234 DKTVEKQI

-259 NLGVNTP
+259 NLGFNTP

-278 RLLFI
+278 RLLYI
-283 LQYGIAYVRME
+283 IRYGIAYVRME

-314 MFAAMAIR
+314 LFASLAIR
-322 QRLSEGVK
+322 QKLAEGIK

-355 FYAKQNKVAKFYF
+355 FYSKQNKVAKFYF

-377 QAKQEFEARGLL
+377 QATQEFEARGL
-389 VATANTR
+389 VVSTANTR
-396 TELMEQFRQ
+396 AELMEQFRN
-405 NQAQQGASGQ
+405 NQAQQGVSGQ

-433 NITDYATNLQR
+433 RISDYATNLQR

-459 CFLANLFEADKES
+459 CFLANLFDADADAV
-472 IKIALTGTPLLKD
+472 KIALTGTPLLKE

-493 GSYLHTYYYDKSIAD
+493 GNYLHTYYYDKSIAD

-531 DRLDTLVQK
+531 DKLETLVQK
-540 KDIKRSQIIEHPS
+540 KDIRKSEIIEHPS
-553 YVEELARYISDDL
+553 YVNELARYIMTDL
-566 RRFRKI
+566 KEFRKI
-572 QGDNTLG
+572 QGDETLG

-594 EAFTTKPTGGNSMP
+594 DVFQEEWQKYQPKPIKIKLSDGS
-608 IQLHMDEQEWMVAEA
+608 
-623 LPVYVT
+623 YVVGEPEVDY
-629 AKKPLRVGLI
+629 KSKYRPLKAGII
-639 LHDSDDKETRKQI
+639 LHDTDDKETRKQI

-660 SIDLL
+660 TVDIL

-704 YKEMRYGFVIDFAD
+704 YPGMRYGFVIDFAD
-718 IKRNFDE
+718 IKRNFKE

-740 EETGE
+740 DETGE
-745 GNNTDT
+745 SAVTDT

-762 INQMKQVR
+762 LNQMKKVR
-770 QVLFNYSYDNAE
+770 QTLFNYTYDNAE

-789 TEEDKCILLELKH
+789 TEEDKAVLLDLKQ

-812 IVRTFGDGDMKTQF
+812 IVRTFGDDEMKEQF
-826 SKLEITKLPELISE
+826 AKLEITKLPQLLSE
-840 VQRRIG
+840 VQRRISI
-846 VINQKEAFSASDETK
+846 INQKEAFNTNEETK
-861 VLINEAMMDIEFTFS
+861 TLINEAMMDIEFTFS
-876 KIGQEEMKI
+876 KIGQEEMRL

-891 LKEKWERTITAFTQ
+891 LKEKWQRTISSFTQ
-905 NFDQEDPEYITLR
+905 NFDQDDPEFISLR
-918 DAFMQRFK
+918 EAFMERFN
-926 EHGFVIDSIA
+926 EHGFVIDTIA
-936 KFNEESSALDDIIK
+936 KFNEETQALDEIIG
-950 RLQDMQKRNN
+950 RLQDLQKRNN
-960 VLLKRY
+960 VLLKKY

-978 IREVNKLRESKGE
+978 IREVNKQREDKGQ

-999 DELVA
+999 EEIAA

-1010 DDVDSKVYDRN
+1010 EDVDAKVYDRN

-1030 SRTVLAL
+1030 GRTVMAL
-1037 INGCLY
+1037 INGCLF

-1048 KPEMDDYKFIQQ
+1048 KPEMEDYKFIQT

-1073 YGLIGAN
+1073 YGIA

>member
-1 MSKFNEA
+1 MKQFSEA

-17 HLTRLGYKYFGKI
+17 HLTRIGYTYFGKLS
-30 HEATKGTVYDD
+30 EDKNGTVYDG

-46 LEVFKKKFGELN
+46 LPIFEQQFKRLN
-58 PGHEGEYLQ
+58 PEHEGEYLQ
-67 VLRDIRKE
+67 VLKDIRKE

-81 GRGFYQRLRS
+81 GRGFYNRLKS
-91 VSPVRL
+91 VSPVKL
-97 VDFENPKNN
+97 IDFDNIGNN
-106 DFHFTAEFT
+106 TFHFTAEFT

-143 PNNHGGMVA
+143 PNNHGGMLA
-152 ESIRMNKE
+152 ESTRMNKE

-183 EYDTL
+183 EYDAL

-199 CTGARN
+199 CTGAR
-205 SSPFNCFREE
+205 SYAQFNCFREE
-215 NPGSMKIA
+215 NSSNQKIA
-223 PYNRDYPYLAI
+223 PYNRDYRYEDV
-234 DKETEKKI
+234 DKVVEEQI

-259 NLGVNTP
+259 NLDVNTP
-266 TNRILTSMCSPE
+266 TNRVLTSMCSPE
-278 RLLFI
+278 RLLYI
-283 LQYGIAYVRME
+283 IRYGIAYVRME

-314 MFAAMAIR
+314 LFASLAIR
-322 QRLSEGVK
+322 KKLSEGVK

-355 FYAKQNKVAKFYF
+355 FYSKQNKVAKFYF

-377 QAKQEFEARGLL
+377 QATQEFEARGL
-389 VATANTR
+389 VVSTANTR
-396 TELMEQFRQ
+396 AELMEQFRS
-405 NQAQQGASGQ
+405 NQARQGASGQ

-433 NITDYATNLQR
+433 RISDYATNLQR

-459 CFLANLFEADKES
+459 CFLANLFDADTDAV
-472 IKIALTGTPLLKD
+472 KIALTGTPLLKE

-493 GSYLHTYYYDKSIAD
+493 GNYLHTYYYDKSIAD

-531 DRLDTLVQK
+531 DKLDTLVQK
-540 KDIKRSQIIEHPS
+540 KDIRKSEIIEHPS
-553 YVEELARYISDDL
+553 YVNELARYIMADL
-566 RRFRKI
+566 KEFRKI
-572 QGDNTLG
+572 QGDETLG
-579 GMVICETSEQARRLY
+579 GMVICETGEQARRLY
-594 EAFTTKPTGGNSMP
+594 DVFQEEWQKYQPKPIKVKLPDGSCVLGEPEVDYKSM
-608 IQLHMDEQEWMVAEA
+608 
-623 LPVYVT
+623 YR
-629 AKKPLRVGLI
+629 PLKAGII
-639 LHDSDDKETRKQI
+639 LHDTDDKETRKQI

-660 SIDLL
+660 TVDVL

-704 YKEMRYGFVIDFAD
+704 YPGMRYGFVIDFAD
-718 IKRNFDE
+718 IKRNFQE

-740 EETGE
+740 DETGE
-745 GNNTDT
+745 AAVTDT
-751 FTQVIEDKEEI
+751 FTQVIEGKEEI
-762 INQMKQVR
+762 LKQMKQVR
-770 QVLFNYSYDNAE
+770 QTLFDYSYDNAE

-789 TEEDKCILLELKH
+789 TEEDKAVLLDLKQ
-802 ALESAKNMAN
+802 ALETAKNMAN
-812 IVRTFGDGDMKTQF
+812 IVRTFGDEDMKEQF
-826 SKLEITKLPELISE
+826 AKLEITKLPQLLSE

-846 VINQKEAFSASDETK
+846 IINQKEAFSANDETK
-861 VLINEAMMDIEFTFS
+861 TLINEAMMDIEFTFS
-876 KIGQEEMKI
+876 KIGQEEMHL

-891 LKEKWERTITAFTQ
+891 LKEKWQRTITSFTQ
-905 NFDQEDPEYITLR
+905 NFDQDDPEFISLR
-918 DAFMQRFK
+918 DAFMERFK
-926 EHGFVIDSIA
+926 EHGFVIDTIA
-936 KFNEESSALDDIIK
+936 KFNEETQALDEIIA
-950 RLQDMQKRNN
+950 RLQDLQKRNN
-960 VLLKRY
+960 VLLKKY
-966 KGDEKFARVHKR
+966 KGDEKFVRVHKR
-978 IREVNKLRESKGE
+978 IREVNRQRKDKGQ

-999 DELVA
+999 DEIAA

-1010 DDVDSKVYDRN
+1010 KDVDAKVYDRN

-1030 SRTVLAL
+1030 GRTVMTL

-1043 HFPQI
+1043 QFPQI
-1048 KPEMDDYKFIQQ
+1048 KPEMDDYKFIQT

-1065 YINQYNAT
+1065 YLNQYNAI
-1073 YGLIGAN
+1073 YGVA

>member
-1 MSKFNEA
+1 MKQFSEA

-17 HLTRLGYKYFGKI
+17 HLTRIGYTYFGKLNEDKNGI
-30 HEATKGTVYDD
+30 VYDG

-46 LEVFKKKFGELN
+46 LPIFEQQFKRLN
-58 PGHEGEYLQ
+58 PEHEGEYLQ
-67 VLRDIRKE
+67 VLKDIRME

-81 GRGFYQRLRS
+81 GRGFYNRLKAT
-91 VSPVRL
+91 SPIKL
-97 VDFENPKNN
+97 VDFDNIGNN
-106 DFHFTAEFT
+106 TFHFTAEFT

-143 PNNHGGMVA
+143 PNNHGGMLA
-152 ESIRMNKE
+152 ESTRMNKE

-199 CTGARN
+199 CTGAR
-205 SSPFNCFREE
+205 SYSPFNCFREE
-215 NPGSMKIA
+215 NPSAQKIA
-223 PYNRDYPYLAI
+223 PFHCDYPYKDI
-234 DKETEKKI
+234 DKTAEKQI

-259 NLGVNTP
+259 NLDSNTP

-278 RLLFI
+278 RLLYI
-283 LQYGIAYVRME
+283 IKYGIAYVRME

-314 MFAAMAIR
+314 LFASLAIR
-322 QRLSEGVK
+322 KKLAEGVK

-355 FYAKQNKVAKFYF
+355 FYSKQNKVAKFYF

-377 QAKQEFEARGLL
+377 QATQEFEARGL
-389 VATANTR
+389 VVSTANSR
-396 TELMEQFRQ
+396 AELMAQFRS
-405 NQAQQGASGQ
+405 NQAQQGVSGQ

-433 NITDYATNLQR
+433 RINDYATNLQR

-459 CFLANLFEADKES
+459 CFLANLFDADTDA
-472 IKIALTGTPLLKD
+472 IKIALTGTPLLKK

-493 GSYLHTYYYDKSIAD
+493 GNYLHTYYYDKSIAD

-531 DRLDTLVQK
+531 DKLETLVQK
-540 KDIKRSQIIEHPS
+540 KDIRKSEIIEHPS
-553 YVEELARYISDDL
+553 YVNELARYIMTDL
-566 RRFRKI
+566 KEFRKI
-572 QGDNTLG
+572 QGDDTLG

-594 EAFTTKPTGGNSMP
+594 DVFQEEWQKYQPKPIKIKLTDGS
-608 IQLHMDEQEWMVAEA
+608 
-623 LPVYVT
+623 YVVGEPEVDY
-629 AKKPLRVGLI
+629 KSKYKPLKAGII
-639 LHDSDDKETRKQI
+639 LHDTDDKETRKQI

-660 SIDLL
+660 TMDIL

-704 YKEMRYGFVIDFAD
+704 YPGMRYGFVIDFAD
-718 IKRNFDE
+718 IKRNFHE

-740 EETGE
+740 DEIGE
-745 GNNTDT
+745 SVATDT
-751 FTQVIEDKEEI
+751 FTQVIEDKDEI
-762 INQMKQVR
+762 LKQMKQVR
-770 QVLFNYSYDNAE
+770 QTLFDYSYDNAE

-789 TEEDKCILLELKH
+789 TEENKAVLLNLKQ
-802 ALESAKNMAN
+802 ALETAKNMAN
-812 IVRTFGDGDMKTQF
+812 IVRTFGDEDMKKQF
-826 SKLEITKLPELISE
+826 IKLEITKLPQLLSE

-846 VINQKEAFSASDETK
+846 IINQKEAFNVGDETK
-861 VLINEAMMDIEFTFS
+861 MLINEAMMDIEFTFS
-876 KIGQEEMKI
+876 KIGQEEMHL
-885 ISGGVE
+885 ISGGIE
-891 LKEKWERTITAFTQ
+891 LKEKWQRTITSFTQ
-905 NFDQEDPEYITLR
+905 NFDQDDPEFISLR
-918 DAFMQRFK
+918 DAFMERFK

-936 KFNEESSALDDIIK
+936 KFNEEARALDEIIV
-950 RLQDMQKRNN
+950 RLQDLQKRNN
-960 VLLKRY
+960 ALVKKY

-978 IREVNKLRESKGE
+978 IREANKQREEKGQ
-991 KPMFSFLD
+991 KPLFSFLD
-999 DELVA
+999 EEIA
-1004 ILNIIK
+1004 TILNIIK
-1010 DDVDSKVYDRN
+1010 EDVDAKVYDRN

-1030 SRTVLAL
+1030 NRTVMAL
-1037 INGCLY
+1037 INRCLY

-1048 KPEMDDYKFIQQ
+1048 KPEMDDYKFIQT

-1073 YGLIGAN
+1073 YGIA

>member
-1 MSKFNEA
+1 MKQFSEA

-17 HLTRLGYKYFGKI
+17 HLTRIGYTYFGKLS
-30 HEATKGTVYDD
+30 EDKNGTVYDS

-46 LEVFKKKFGELN
+46 LQVFERQFKNLN
-58 PGHEGEYLQ
+58 PGHEGEFLQ
-67 VLRDIRKE
+67 VLKDIRKE

-81 GRGFYQRLRS
+81 GRGFYNRLKA
-91 VSPVRL
+91 VSPVKL
-97 VDFENPKNN
+97 IDFDNIGNN
-106 DFHFTAEFT
+106 TFHFTAEFT

-143 PNNHGGMVA
+143 PNNHGGMLA
-152 ESIRMNKE
+152 ESARMNKE

-183 EYDTL
+183 EYDAL

-199 CTGARN
+199 CTGAR
-205 SSPFNCFREE
+205 SYAPFNCFREE
-215 NPGSMKIA
+215 NLSGQKIA
-223 PYNRDYPYLAI
+223 PFHRDYPYKEI
-234 DKETEKKI
+234 DKTVEKQI

-259 NLGVNTP
+259 NLGFNTP

-278 RLLFI
+278 RLLYI
-283 LQYGIAYVRME
+283 IRYGIAYVRME

-314 MFAAMAIR
+314 LFASLAIR
-322 QRLSEGVK
+322 QKLAEGVK

-355 FYAKQNKVAKFYF
+355 FYSKQNKVAKFYF

-377 QAKQEFEARGLL
+377 QATQEFEARGL
-389 VATANTR
+389 VVSTANTR
-396 TELMEQFRQ
+396 AELMEQFRS
-405 NQAQQGASGQ
+405 NQAQQGVSGQ

-433 NITDYATNLQR
+433 RISDYATNLQR

-459 CFLANLFEADKES
+459 CFLANLFDADTDAV
-472 IKIALTGTPLLKD
+472 KIALTGTPLLKE

-493 GSYLHTYYYDKSIAD
+493 GNYLHTYYYDKSIAD

-531 DRLDTLVQK
+531 DKLETLVQK
-540 KDIKRSQIIEHPS
+540 KDIRKSEIIEHPS
-553 YVEELARYISDDL
+553 YVNELARFIMTDL
-566 RRFRKI
+566 KEFRKI
-572 QGDNTLG
+572 QGDDTLG

-594 EAFTTKPTGGNSMP
+594 DVFQEEWQKYQPKPIKIKLSDGS
-608 IQLHMDEQEWMVAEA
+608 
-623 LPVYVT
+623 YVVGEPEVDY
-629 AKKPLRVGLI
+629 KSKYRPLKAGII
-639 LHDSDDKETRKQI
+639 LHDTDDKETRKQI

-660 SIDLL
+660 TVDIL

-704 YKEMRYGFVIDFAD
+704 YPGMRYGFVIDFAD
-718 IKRNFDE
+718 IKRNFKE

-740 EETGE
+740 DETGE
-745 GNNTDT
+745 SAATDT

-762 INQMKQVR
+762 LNQMKKVR
-770 QVLFNYSYDNAE
+770 QTLFNYTYDNAE

-789 TEEDKCILLELKH
+789 TEEDKAVLLDLKQ

-812 IVRTFGDGDMKTQF
+812 IVRTFGDDEMKEQF
-826 SKLEITKLPELISE
+826 AKLEITKLPQLLSE
-840 VQRRIG
+840 VQRRISI
-846 VINQKEAFSASDETK
+846 INQKEAFNTNEETK
-861 VLINEAMMDIEFTFS
+861 TLINEAMMDIEFTFS
-876 KIGQEEMKI
+876 KIGQEEMRL
-885 ISGGVE
+885 IS
-891 LKEKWERTITAFTQ
+891 L
-905 NFDQEDPEYITLR
+905 
-918 DAFMQRFK
+918 
-926 EHGFVIDSIA
+926 S
-936 KFNEESSALDDIIK
+936 
-950 RLQDMQKRNN
+950 
-960 VLLKRY
+960 
-966 KGDEKFARVHKR
+966 
-978 IREVNKLRESKGE
+978 
-991 KPMFSFLD
+991 
-999 DELVA
+999 
-1004 ILNIIK
+1004 
-1010 DDVDSKVYDRN
+1010 
-1021 DILKKDAYF
+1021 
-1030 SRTVLAL
+1030 L
-1037 INGCLY
+1037 I
-1043 HFPQI
+1043 HI
-1048 KPEMDDYKFIQQ
+1048 
-1060 RISQQ
+1060 
-1065 YINQYNAT
+1065 
-1073 YGLIGAN
+1073 

>member
-1 MSKFNEA
+1 MKQFSEA

-17 HLTRLGYKYFGKI
+17 HLTRIGYTYFGKLS
-30 HEATKGTVYDD
+30 EDKNGTVYDG

-46 LEVFKKKFGELN
+46 LSVFEQQFKKLN
-58 PGHEGEYLQ
+58 PCHEGEYFQ
-67 VLRDIRKE
+67 VLKDIRKE

-81 GRGFYQRLRS
+81 GRGFYNRLKA
-91 VSPVRL
+91 VSPIKL
-97 VDFENPKNN
+97 IDFNN
-106 DFHFTAEFT
+106 IGNNTFHFTAEFT

-123 RPDITLFVNGLPLCF
+123 RPDITLFINGLPLCF

-143 PNNHGGMVA
+143 PNNHGGMLA
-152 ESIRMNKE
+152 ESERMNKE

-183 EYDTL
+183 EYDAL

-199 CTGARN
+199 CTGAR
-205 SSPFNCFREE
+205 SYSPFNCFREE
-215 NPGSMKIA
+215 NPNGLKIA
-223 PYNRDYPYLAI
+223 PFHLNYPYKDI
-234 DKETEKKI
+234 DKVVEKQI

-259 NLGVNTP
+259 NLDVNTP

-278 RLLFI
+278 RLLYI
-283 LQYGIAYVRME
+283 IKYGIAYVRME

-314 MFAAMAIR
+314 LFASLAIR
-322 QRLSEGVK
+322 KKLEEGIK

-345 SYYLTYILND
+345 SYYLTFVLND
-355 FYAKQNKVAKFYF
+355 FYSKQNKVAKFYF

-377 QAKQEFEARGLL
+377 QATQEFEARGL
-389 VATANTR
+389 VVSTANTR
-396 TELMEQFRQ
+396 AELMEQFRN
-405 NQAQQGASGQ
+405 NQAQQGVSGQ

-433 NITDYATNLQR
+433 RINDYATNLQR

-459 CFLANLFEADKES
+459 CFLANLFDADTDA
-472 IKIALTGTPLLKD
+472 IKIALTGTPLLKE

-493 GSYLHTYYYDKSIAD
+493 GNYLHTYYYDKSIAD

-523 KERLSDVY
+523 KERLSNVY
-531 DRLDTLVQK
+531 DKLDTLVQK
-540 KDIKRSQIIEHPS
+540 KDIRKSEIIEHPS
-553 YVEELARYISDDL
+553 YVKELARYIMEDL
-566 RRFRKI
+566 KGFRKI
-572 QGDNTLG
+572 QGDDTLG

-594 EAFTTKPTGGNSMP
+594 DIFEEEWQKFQPKPIKIKLADGTYVVGEPEPDYKSKNRP
-608 IQLHMDEQEWMVAEA
+608 LKAEI
-623 LPVYVT
+623 
-629 AKKPLRVGLI
+629 I
-639 LHDSDDKETRKQI
+639 LHDTDDKETRKQI
-652 VKDFKKNM
+652 VKEFKKNM
-660 SIDLL
+660 TVDIL

-675 DAPRL
+675 DAPCL

-704 YKEMRYGFVIDFAD
+704 YPGMRYGFVIDFAD
-718 IKRNFDE
+718 IKRNFKE
-725 TNEAYLQELN
+725 TNEAYLRELN
-735 RFNDV
+735 RFNDID
-740 EETGE
+740 ETGQDAA
-745 GNNTDT
+745 TDT
-751 FTQVIEDKEEI
+751 FTQVIEDKDEI
-762 INQMKQVR
+762 LNQMKKVR
-770 QVLFNYSYDNAE
+770 QTLFDYSYDNAE

-789 TEEDKCILLELKH
+789 TEEDKAVLLDLKQ

-812 IVRTFGDGDMKTQF
+812 LVRTFGDEEMKEKF
-826 SKLEITKLPELISE
+826 SKLEITKLPQLLSE
-840 VQRRIG
+840 VQRRISI
-846 VINQKEAFSASDETK
+846 INQREVFSTNEETK
-861 VLINEAMMDIEFTFS
+861 TLINEAMMDIEFTFS
-876 KIGQEEMKI
+876 KIGQEEMCL
-885 ISGGVE
+885 ISSGAE
-891 LKEKWERTITAFTQ
+891 LKEKWQRTIASFTQ
-905 NFDQEDPEYITLR
+905 NFDQEDPEFMSLR
-918 DAFMQRFK
+918 DAFMERFK

-936 KFNEESSALDDIIK
+936 KFNEETQALDEIVK
-950 RLQDMQKRNN
+950 RLQDLQKRNN
-960 VLLKRY
+960 VLLKKY

-978 IREVNKLRESKGE
+978 IREVNKQREEKGQ

-999 DELVA
+999 EEIAA

-1010 DDVDSKVYDRN
+1010 EDVDAKVYDRN

-1030 SRTVLAL
+1030 GRTVMSL

-1048 KPEMDDYKFIQQ
+1048 KPEMEDYKFIQT

-1073 YGLIGAN
+1073 YGIA

>member
-1 MSKFNEA
+1 MKQFSEA

-17 HLTRLGYKYFGKI
+17 HLTRIGYTYFGKLS
-30 HEATKGTVYDD
+30 EDKNGTVYDG

-46 LEVFKKKFGELN
+46 LPIFEQQFKRLN
-58 PGHEGEYLQ
+58 PEHEGEYLQ
-67 VLRDIRKE
+67 VLKDIRKE

-81 GRGFYQRLRS
+81 GRGFYNRLKA
-91 VSPVRL
+91 VSPVKL
-97 VDFENPKNN
+97 IDFDNIGNN
-106 DFHFTAEFT
+106 TFHFTAEFT

-143 PNNHGGMVA
+143 PNNHGGMLA
-152 ESIRMNKE
+152 ESTRMNKE

-183 EYDTL
+183 EYDAL

-199 CTGARN
+199 CTGAR
-205 SSPFNCFREE
+205 SYAQFNCFREE
-215 NPGSMKIA
+215 NSSNQKIA
-223 PYNRDYPYLAI
+223 PYNRDYRYEDV
-234 DKETEKKI
+234 DKVVEEQI

-259 NLGVNTP
+259 NLDVNTP
-266 TNRILTSMCSPE
+266 TNRVLTSMCSPE
-278 RLLFI
+278 RLLYI
-283 LQYGIAYVRME
+283 IRYGIAYVRME
-294 REVDGKIESTD
+294 KEVDGKIESTD

-314 MFAAMAIR
+314 LFASLAIR
-322 QRLSEGVK
+322 KKLSEGVK

-355 FYAKQNKVAKFYF
+355 FYSKQNKVAKFYF

-377 QAKQEFEARGLL
+377 QATQEFEARGL
-389 VATANTR
+389 VVSTANTR
-396 TELMEQFRQ
+396 AELMEQFRS
-405 NQAQQGASGQ
+405 NQARQGASGQ

-433 NITDYATNLQR
+433 RISDYATNLQR

-459 CFLANLFEADKES
+459 CFLANLFDADTDAV
-472 IKIALTGTPLLKD
+472 KIALTGTPLLKE

-493 GSYLHTYYYDKSIAD
+493 GNYLHTYYYDKSIAD

-531 DRLDTLVQK
+531 DKLDTLVQK
-540 KDIKRSQIIEHPS
+540 KDIRKSEIIEHPS
-553 YVEELARYISDDL
+553 YVNELARYIMADL
-566 RRFRKI
+566 KEFRKI
-572 QGDNTLG
+572 QGDETLG
-579 GMVICETSEQARRLY
+579 GMVICETGEQARRLY
-594 EAFTTKPTGGNSMP
+594 DVFQEEWQKYQPKPIKVKLPDGSCVLGEPEVDYKSM
-608 IQLHMDEQEWMVAEA
+608 
-623 LPVYVT
+623 YR
-629 AKKPLRVGLI
+629 PLKAGII
-639 LHDSDDKETRKQI
+639 LHDTDDKETRKQI

-660 SIDLL
+660 TVDVL

-704 YKEMRYGFVIDFAD
+704 YPGMRYGFVIDFAD
-718 IKRNFDE
+718 IKRNFQE

-740 EETGE
+740 DETGE
-745 GNNTDT
+745 AAVTDT
-751 FTQVIEDKEEI
+751 FTQVIEGKEEI
-762 INQMKQVR
+762 LKQMKQVR
-770 QVLFNYSYDNAE
+770 QTLFDYSYDNVE

-789 TEEDKCILLELKH
+789 TEEDKAVLLDLKQ
-802 ALESAKNMAN
+802 ALETAKNMAN
-812 IVRTFGDGDMKTQF
+812 IVRTFGDEDMKEQF
-826 SKLEITKLPELISE
+826 AKLEITKLPQLLSE

-846 VINQKEAFSASDETK
+846 IINQKEAFSANDETK
-861 VLINEAMMDIEFTFS
+861 TLINEAMMDIEFTFS
-876 KIGQEEMKI
+876 KIGQEEMHL

-891 LKEKWERTITAFTQ
+891 LKEKWQRTITSFTQ
-905 NFDQEDPEYITLR
+905 NFDQDDPEFISLR
-918 DAFMQRFK
+918 DAFMERFK
-926 EHGFVIDSIA
+926 EHGFVIDTIA
-936 KFNEESSALDDIIK
+936 KFNEETQALDEIIA
-950 RLQDMQKRNN
+950 RLQDLQKRNN
-960 VLLKRY
+960 VLLKKY
-966 KGDEKFARVHKR
+966 KGDEKFVRVHKR
-978 IREVNKLRESKGE
+978 IREVNRQRKDKGQ

-999 DELVA
+999 DEIAA

-1010 DDVDSKVYDRN
+1010 KDVDAKVYDRN

-1030 SRTVLAL
+1030 GRTVMTL

-1043 HFPQI
+1043 QFPQI
-1048 KPEMDDYKFIQQ
+1048 KPEMDDYKFIQT

-1065 YINQYNAT
+1065 YLNQYNAI
-1073 YGLIGAN
+1073 YGVA

>member
-1 MSKFNEA
+1 MKQFSEA

-17 HLTRLGYKYFGKI
+17 HLTRIGYTYFGKLS
-30 HEATKGTVYDD
+30 EDKNGTVYDS

-46 LEVFKKKFGELN
+46 LQVFERQFKNLN
-58 PGHEGEYLQ
+58 PGHEGEFLQ
-67 VLRDIRKE
+67 VLKDIRKE

-81 GRGFYQRLRS
+81 GRGFYNRLKA
-91 VSPVRL
+91 VSPVKL
-97 VDFENPKNN
+97 IDFDNIGNN
-106 DFHFTAEFT
+106 TFHFTAEFT

-143 PNNHGGMVA
+143 PNNHGGMLA
-152 ESIRMNKE
+152 ESARMNKE

-183 EYDTL
+183 EYDAL

-199 CTGARN
+199 CTGAR
-205 SSPFNCFREE
+205 SYAPFNCFREE
-215 NPGSMKIA
+215 NLSGQKIA
-223 PYNRDYPYLAI
+223 PFHRDYPYKEI
-234 DKETEKKI
+234 DKTVEKQI

-259 NLGVNTP
+259 NLGFNTP

-278 RLLFI
+278 RLLYI
-283 LQYGIAYVRME
+283 IRYGIAYVRME

-314 MFAAMAIR
+314 LFASLAIR
-322 QRLSEGVK
+322 QKLAEGVK

-355 FYAKQNKVAKFYF
+355 FYSKQNKVAKFYF

-377 QAKQEFEARGLL
+377 QATQEFEARGL
-389 VATANTR
+389 VVSTANTR
-396 TELMEQFRQ
+396 AELMEQFRS
-405 NQAQQGASGQ
+405 NQAQQGVSGQ

-433 NITDYATNLQR
+433 RISDYATNLQR

-459 CFLANLFEADKES
+459 CFLANLFDADTDAV
-472 IKIALTGTPLLKD
+472 KIALTGTPLLKE

-493 GSYLHTYYYDKSIAD
+493 GNYLHTYYYDKSIAD

-531 DRLDTLVQK
+531 DKLETLVQK
-540 KDIKRSQIIEHPS
+540 KDIRKSEIIEHPS
-553 YVEELARYISDDL
+553 YVNELARYIMTDL
-566 RRFRKI
+566 KEFRKI
-572 QGDNTLG
+572 QGDDTLG

-594 EAFTTKPTGGNSMP
+594 DVFQEEWQKYQPKPIKIKLSDGS
-608 IQLHMDEQEWMVAEA
+608 
-623 LPVYVT
+623 YVVGEPEVDY
-629 AKKPLRVGLI
+629 KSKYRPLKAGII
-639 LHDSDDKETRKQI
+639 LHDTDDKETRKQI

-660 SIDLL
+660 TVDIL

-704 YKEMRYGFVIDFAD
+704 YPGMRYGFVIDFAD
-718 IKRNFDE
+718 IKRNFKE

-740 EETGE
+740 DETGE
-745 GNNTDT
+745 SAAADT

-762 INQMKQVR
+762 LNQMKKVR
-770 QVLFNYSYDNAE
+770 QTLFNYTYDNAE

-789 TEEDKCILLELKH
+789 TEEDKAVLLDLKQ

-812 IVRTFGDGDMKTQF
+812 IVRTFGDDEMKEQF
-826 SKLEITKLPELISE
+826 AKLEITKLPQLLSE
-840 VQRRIG
+840 VQRRISI
-846 VINQKEAFSASDETK
+846 INQKEAFNTNEETK
-861 VLINEAMMDIEFTFS
+861 TLINEAMMDIEFTFS
-876 KIGQEEMKI
+876 KIGQEEMRL

-891 LKEKWERTITAFTQ
+891 LKEKWQRTISSFTQ
-905 NFDQEDPEYITLR
+905 NFDQDDPEFISLR
-918 DAFMQRFK
+918 EAFMERFK
-926 EHGFVIDSIA
+926 EHGFVIDTIA
-936 KFNEESSALDDIIK
+936 KFNEETQALDEIIG
-950 RLQDMQKRNN
+950 RLQDLQKRNN
-960 VLLKRY
+960 VLLKKY

-978 IREVNKLRESKGE
+978 IREVNKQREDKGQ

-999 DELVA
+999 EEIAA

-1010 DDVDSKVYDRN
+1010 EDVDAKVYDRN

-1030 SRTVLAL
+1030 GRTVMAL
-1037 INGCLY
+1037 INGCLF

-1048 KPEMDDYKFIQQ
+1048 KPEMEDYKFIQT

-1073 YGLIGAN
+1073 YGIA

>member
-1 MSKFNEA
+1 MKQFSEA

-17 HLTRLGYKYFGKI
+17 HLTRIGYTYFGKLS
-30 HEATKGTVYDD
+30 EDKNGTVYDG

-46 LEVFKKKFGELN
+46 LQVFERQFKNLN
-58 PGHEGEYLQ
+58 PGHEGEFLQ
-67 VLRDIRKE
+67 VLKDIRKE

-81 GRGFYQRLRS
+81 GRGFYNRLKA
-91 VSPVRL
+91 VSPVKL
-97 VDFENPKNN
+97 IDFDNIGNN
-106 DFHFTAEFT
+106 TFHFTAEFT

-143 PNNHGGMVA
+143 PNNHGGMLA
-152 ESIRMNKE
+152 ESARMNKE

-183 EYDTL
+183 EYDAL

-199 CTGARN
+199 CTGAR
-205 SSPFNCFREE
+205 SYAPFNCFREE
-215 NPGSMKIA
+215 NLSGQKIA
-223 PYNRDYPYLAI
+223 PFHRDYLYKEI
-234 DKETEKKI
+234 DKTVEKQI

-259 NLGVNTP
+259 NLGFNTP

-278 RLLFI
+278 RLLYI
-283 LQYGIAYVRME
+283 IRYGIAYVRME
-294 REVDGKIESTD
+294 REVDGKIEFTD

-314 MFAAMAIR
+314 LFASLAIR
-322 QRLSEGVK
+322 QKMAEGIK

-355 FYAKQNKVAKFYF
+355 FYSKQNKVAKFYF

-377 QAKQEFEARGLL
+377 QATQEFEARGL
-389 VATANTR
+389 VVSTANTR
-396 TELMEQFRQ
+396 AELMEQFRS
-405 NQAQQGASGQ
+405 NQAQQGVSGQ

-433 NITDYATNLQR
+433 RISDYATNLQR

-459 CFLANLFEADKES
+459 CFLANLFDADTDAV
-472 IKIALTGTPLLKD
+472 KIALTGTPLLKE

-493 GSYLHTYYYDKSIAD
+493 GNYLHTYYYDKSIAD

-531 DRLDTLVQK
+531 DKLETLVQK
-540 KDIKRSQIIEHPS
+540 KDIRKSEIIEHPS
-553 YVEELARYISDDL
+553 YVNELARYIMTDL
-566 RRFRKI
+566 KEFRKI
-572 QGDNTLG
+572 QGDDTLG

-594 EAFTTKPTGGNSMP
+594 DVFQEEWLKYQPKPIKIKLADGS
-608 IQLHMDEQEWMVAEA
+608 
-623 LPVYVT
+623 YVVGEPEVDY
-629 AKKPLRVGLI
+629 KSKYRPLKAGII
-639 LHDSDDKETRKQI
+639 LHDTDDKETRKQI

-660 SIDLL
+660 TVDIL

-704 YKEMRYGFVIDFAD
+704 YPGMRYGFVIDFAD
-718 IKRNFDE
+718 IKRNFKE

-740 EETGE
+740 DETGE
-745 GNNTDT
+745 SAATDT

-762 INQMKQVR
+762 LNQMKKVR
-770 QVLFNYSYDNAE
+770 QTLFNYTYDNAE

-789 TEEDKCILLELKH
+789 TEEDKAVLLDLKQ

-812 IVRTFGDGDMKTQF
+812 IVRTFGDDEMKEQF
-826 SKLEITKLPELISE
+826 AKLEITKLPQLLSE
-840 VQRRIG
+840 VQRRISI
-846 VINQKEAFSASDETK
+846 INQKEAFNANEETK
-861 VLINEAMMDIEFTFS
+861 ALINEAMMDIEFTFS
-876 KIGQEEMKI
+876 KIGQEEMRL

-891 LKEKWERTITAFTQ
+891 LKEKWQRTISSFTQ
-905 NFDQEDPEYITLR
+905 NFDQDDPEFISLR
-918 DAFMQRFK
+918 EAFMVRFK
-926 EHGFVIDSIA
+926 EHGFVIDTIA
-936 KFNEESSALDDIIK
+936 KFNEETQALDEIIG
-950 RLQDMQKRNN
+950 RLQELQKRNN
-960 VLLKRY
+960 VLLKKY

-978 IREVNKLRESKGE
+978 IREVNKQRKDKGQ

-999 DELVA
+999 EEIAA

-1010 DDVDSKVYDRN
+1010 EDVDAKVYDRN

-1030 SRTVLAL
+1030 GRTVMAL
-1037 INGCLY
+1037 INGCLF

-1048 KPEMDDYKFIQQ
+1048 KPEMDDYKFIQT

-1073 YGLIGAN
+1073 YGIA

>member
-1 MSKFNEA
+1 MKQFSEA

-17 HLTRLGYKYFGKI
+17 HLTRIGYTYFGKLS
-30 HEATKGTVYDD
+30 EDKNGTVYDS

-46 LEVFKKKFGELN
+46 LQVFERQFKNLN
-58 PGHEGEYLQ
+58 PGHEGEFLQ
-67 VLRDIRKE
+67 VLKDIRKE

-81 GRGFYQRLRS
+81 GRGFYNRLKA
-91 VSPVRL
+91 VSPVKL
-97 VDFENPKNN
+97 IDFDNIGNN
-106 DFHFTAEFT
+106 TFHFTAEFT

-143 PNNHGGMVA
+143 PNNHGGMLA
-152 ESIRMNKE
+152 ESARMNKE

-183 EYDTL
+183 EYDAL

-199 CTGARN
+199 CTGAR
-205 SSPFNCFREE
+205 SYAPFNCFREE
-215 NPGSMKIA
+215 NLSGQKIA
-223 PYNRDYPYLAI
+223 PFHRDYPYKEI
-234 DKETEKKI
+234 DKTVEKQI

-259 NLGVNTP
+259 NLGFNTP

-278 RLLFI
+278 RLLYI
-283 LQYGIAYVRME
+283 IRYGIAYVRME

-314 MFAAMAIR
+314 LFASLAIR
-322 QRLSEGVK
+322 QKLAEGVK

-355 FYAKQNKVAKFYF
+355 FYSKQNKVAKFYF

-377 QAKQEFEARGLL
+377 QATQEFEARGL
-389 VATANTR
+389 VVSTANTR
-396 TELMEQFRQ
+396 AELMEQFRS
-405 NQAQQGASGQ
+405 NQAQQGVSGQ

-433 NITDYATNLQR
+433 RISDYATNLQR

-459 CFLANLFEADKES
+459 CFLANLFDADTDAV
-472 IKIALTGTPLLKD
+472 KIALTGTPLLKE

-493 GSYLHTYYYDKSIAD
+493 GNYLHTYYYDKSIAD

-531 DRLDTLVQK
+531 DKLETLVQK
-540 KDIKRSQIIEHPS
+540 KDIRKSEIIEHPS
-553 YVEELARYISDDL
+553 YVNELARFIMTDL
-566 RRFRKI
+566 KEFRKI
-572 QGDNTLG
+572 QGDDTLG

-594 EAFTTKPTGGNSMP
+594 DVFQEEWQKYQPKPIKIKLS
-608 IQLHMDEQEWMVAEA
+608 DDS
-623 LPVYVT
+623 YVVGEPEVDY
-629 AKKPLRVGLI
+629 KSKYRPLKAGII
-639 LHDSDDKETRKQI
+639 LHDTDDKETRKQI

-660 SIDLL
+660 TVDIL

-704 YKEMRYGFVIDFAD
+704 YPGMRYGFVIDFAD
-718 IKRNFDE
+718 IKRNFKE

-740 EETGE
+740 DETGE
-745 GNNTDT
+745 SAATDT

-762 INQMKQVR
+762 LNQMKKVR
-770 QVLFNYSYDNAE
+770 QTLFNYTYDNAE

-789 TEEDKCILLELKH
+789 TEEDKAVLLDLKQ

-812 IVRTFGDGDMKTQF
+812 IVRTFGDDEMKEQF
-826 SKLEITKLPELISE
+826 AKLEITKLPQLLSE
-840 VQRRIG
+840 VQRRISI
-846 VINQKEAFSASDETK
+846 INQKEAFNTNEETK
-861 VLINEAMMDIEFTFS
+861 TLINEAMMDIEFTFS
-876 KIGQEEMKI
+876 KIGQEEMRL

-891 LKEKWERTITAFTQ
+891 LKEKWQRTISSFTQ
-905 NFDQEDPEYITLR
+905 NFDQDDPEFISLR
-918 DAFMQRFK
+918 EAFMERFK
-926 EHGFVIDSIA
+926 EHGFVIDTIA
-936 KFNEESSALDDIIK
+936 KFNEETQALDEIIG
-950 RLQDMQKRNN
+950 RLQDLQKRNN
-960 VLLKRY
+960 VLLKKY

-978 IREVNKLRESKGE
+978 IREVNKQREDKGQ

-999 DELVA
+999 EEIAA

-1010 DDVDSKVYDRN
+1010 EDVDAKVYDRN

-1030 SRTVLAL
+1030 GRTVMAL
-1037 INGCLY
+1037 INGCLF

-1048 KPEMDDYKFIQQ
+1048 KPEMEDYKFIQT

-1073 YGLIGAN
+1073 YGIS

>member
-1 MSKFNEA
+1 MKQFSEA

-17 HLTRLGYKYFGKI
+17 HLTRIGYTYFGKLS
-30 HEATKGTVYDD
+30 EDKNGTVYDG

-46 LEVFKKKFGELN
+46 LSVFEQQFKKLN
-58 PGHEGEYLQ
+58 PCHEGEYFQ
-67 VLRDIRKE
+67 VLKDIRKE

-81 GRGFYQRLRS
+81 GRGFYNRLKA
-91 VSPVRL
+91 VSPIKL
-97 VDFENPKNN
+97 IDFNN
-106 DFHFTAEFT
+106 IGNNTFHFTAEFT

-123 RPDITLFVNGLPLCF
+123 RPDITLFINGLPLCF

-143 PNNHGGMVA
+143 PNNHGGMLA
-152 ESIRMNKE
+152 ESERMNKE

-183 EYDTL
+183 EYDAL

-199 CTGARN
+199 CTGAR
-205 SSPFNCFREE
+205 SYSPFNCFREE
-215 NPGSMKIA
+215 NPNGLKIA
-223 PYNRDYPYLAI
+223 PFHLNYPYKDI
-234 DKETEKKI
+234 DKVVEKQI

-259 NLGVNTP
+259 NLDVNTP

-278 RLLFI
+278 RLLYI
-283 LQYGIAYVRME
+283 IKYGIAYVRME

-314 MFAAMAIR
+314 LFASLAIR
-322 QRLSEGVK
+322 KKLEEGIK

-345 SYYLTYILND
+345 SYYLTFVLND
-355 FYAKQNKVAKFYF
+355 FYSKQNKVAKFYF

-377 QAKQEFEARGLL
+377 QATQEFEARGL
-389 VATANTR
+389 VVSTANTR
-396 TELMEQFRQ
+396 AELMEQFRN
-405 NQAQQGASGQ
+405 NQAQQGVSGQ

-433 NITDYATNLQR
+433 RINDYATNLQR

-459 CFLANLFEADKES
+459 CFLANLFDADTDA
-472 IKIALTGTPLLKD
+472 IKIALTGTPLLKE

-493 GSYLHTYYYDKSIAD
+493 GNYLHTYYYDKSIAD

-523 KERLSDVY
+523 KERLSNVY
-531 DRLDTLVQK
+531 DKLDTLVQK
-540 KDIKRSQIIEHPS
+540 KDIRKSEIIEHPS
-553 YVEELARYISDDL
+553 YVKELARYIMEDL
-566 RRFRKI
+566 KGFRKI
-572 QGDNTLG
+572 QGDETLG

-594 EAFTTKPTGGNSMP
+594 DIFEEEWQKFQPKPIKIKLADGT
-608 IQLHMDEQEWMVAEA
+608 
-623 LPVYVT
+623 YVVGEPEPDY
-629 AKKPLRVGLI
+629 KSKNRPLKAGII
-639 LHDSDDKETRKQI
+639 LHDTDDKETRKQI
-652 VKDFKKNM
+652 VKEFKKNM
-660 SIDLL
+660 TVDIL

-704 YKEMRYGFVIDFAD
+704 YPGMRYGFVIDFAD
-718 IKRNFDE
+718 IKRNFKE
-725 TNEAYLQELN
+725 TNEAYLRELN
-735 RFNDV
+735 RFNDID
-740 EETGE
+740 ETGQDAA
-745 GNNTDT
+745 TDT
-751 FTQVIEDKEEI
+751 FTQVIEDKDEI
-762 INQMKQVR
+762 LNQMKKVR
-770 QVLFNYSYDNAE
+770 QTLFDYSYDNAE

-789 TEEDKCILLELKH
+789 TEEDKAVLLDLKQ

-812 IVRTFGDGDMKTQF
+812 LVRTFGDEEMKEKF
-826 SKLEITKLPELISE
+826 SKLEITKLPQLLSE
-840 VQRRIG
+840 VQRRISI
-846 VINQKEAFSASDETK
+846 INQREVFSTNEETK
-861 VLINEAMMDIEFTFS
+861 TLINEAMMDIEFTFS
-876 KIGQEEMKI
+876 KIGQEEMCL
-885 ISGGVE
+885 ISGGAE
-891 LKEKWERTITAFTQ
+891 LKEKWQRTIASFTQ
-905 NFDQEDPEYITLR
+905 NFDQEDPEFMSLR
-918 DAFMQRFK
+918 DAFMERFK

-936 KFNEESSALDDIIK
+936 KFNEETQALDEIVK
-950 RLQDMQKRNN
+950 RLQDLQKRNN
-960 VLLKRY
+960 VLLKKY

-978 IREVNKLRESKGE
+978 IREVNKQREEKGQ

-999 DELVA
+999 EEIAA

-1010 DDVDSKVYDRN
+1010 EDVDAKVYDRN

-1030 SRTVLAL
+1030 GRTVMSL

-1048 KPEMDDYKFIQQ
+1048 KPEMEDYKFIQT

-1073 YGLIGAN
+1073 YGIA

>member
-1 MSKFNEA
+1 MKQFSEA

-17 HLTRLGYKYFGKI
+17 HLTRIGYTYFGKLS
-30 HEATKGTVYDD
+30 EDKNGTVYDG

-46 LEVFKKKFGELN
+46 LQVFERQFKNLN
-58 PGHEGEYLQ
+58 PGHEGEFLQ
-67 VLRDIRKE
+67 VLKDIRKE

-81 GRGFYQRLRS
+81 GRGFYNRLKA
-91 VSPVRL
+91 VSPVKL
-97 VDFENPKNN
+97 IDFDNIGNN
-106 DFHFTAEFT
+106 TFHFTAEFT

-143 PNNHGGMVA
+143 PNNHGGMLA
-152 ESIRMNKE
+152 ESARMNKE

-183 EYDTL
+183 EYDAL

-199 CTGARN
+199 CTGAR
-205 SSPFNCFREE
+205 SYAPFNCFREE
-215 NPGSMKIA
+215 NLSSQKIA
-223 PYNRDYPYLAI
+223 PFHRDYPYKEI
-234 DKETEKKI
+234 DKTVEKQI

-259 NLGVNTP
+259 NLGFNTP

-278 RLLFI
+278 RLLYI
-283 LQYGIAYVRME
+283 IRYGIAYVRME

-314 MFAAMAIR
+314 LFASLAIR
-322 QRLSEGVK
+322 QKLAEGVK

-355 FYAKQNKVAKFYF
+355 FYSKQNKVAKFYF

-377 QAKQEFEARGLL
+377 QATQEFEARGL
-389 VATANTR
+389 VVSTANTR
-396 TELMEQFRQ
+396 AELMEQFRS
-405 NQAQQGASGQ
+405 NQAQQGVSGQ

-433 NITDYATNLQR
+433 RISDYATNLQR

-459 CFLANLFEADKES
+459 CFLANLFDADTDA
-472 IKIALTGTPLLKD
+472 IKIALTGTPLLKE

-493 GSYLHTYYYDKSIAD
+493 GNYLHTYYYDKSIAD

-531 DRLDTLVQK
+531 DKLETLVQK
-540 KDIKRSQIIEHPS
+540 KDIRKSEIIEHPS
-553 YVEELARYISDDL
+553 YVNELARYIMTDL
-566 RRFRKI
+566 KEFRKI
-572 QGDNTLG
+572 QGDDTLG

-594 EAFTTKPTGGNSMP
+594 DVFQEEWQKYQPKPIKIKLSDGS
-608 IQLHMDEQEWMVAEA
+608 
-623 LPVYVT
+623 YVVGEPEVDY
-629 AKKPLRVGLI
+629 KSKYRPLKAGII
-639 LHDSDDKETRKQI
+639 LHDTDDKETRKQI

-660 SIDLL
+660 TVDIL

-704 YKEMRYGFVIDFAD
+704 YPGMRYGFVIDFAD
-718 IKRNFDE
+718 IKRNFKE

-740 EETGE
+740 DETGE
-745 GNNTDT
+745 SAATDT

-762 INQMKQVR
+762 LNQMKKVR
-770 QVLFNYSYDNAE
+770 QTLFNYTYDNAE

-789 TEEDKCILLELKH
+789 TEEDKAVLLDLKQ

-812 IVRTFGDGDMKTQF
+812 IVRTFGDDEMKEQF
-826 SKLEITKLPELISE
+826 AKLEITQLPQLLSE

-846 VINQKEAFSASDETK
+846 IINQKEAFSIGDETK
-861 VLINEAMMDIEFTFS
+861 TLINEAMMDIEFTFS
-876 KIGQEEMKI
+876 KIGQEEMRL

-891 LKEKWERTITAFTQ
+891 LKEKWQRTIASFTQ
-905 NFDQEDPEYITLR
+905 NFDQDDLEFISLR
-918 DAFMQRFK
+918 EAFMERFK
-926 EHGFVIDSIA
+926 EHGFVIDTIA
-936 KFNEESSALDDIIK
+936 KFNEETQALDEIIG
-950 RLQDMQKRNN
+950 RLQDLQKRNN
-960 VLLKRY
+960 VLLKKY

-978 IREVNKLRESKGE
+978 IREVNKQREDKGQ

-999 DELVA
+999 EEIAA

-1010 DDVDSKVYDRN
+1010 EDVDAKVYDRN

-1030 SRTVLAL
+1030 GRTVMAL
-1037 INGCLY
+1037 INGCLF

-1048 KPEMDDYKFIQQ
+1048 KPEMEDYKFIQT

-1073 YGLIGAN
+1073 YDIA